1 MLYLVVG
8 LLLWSGAHLFKR
20 LLPEQRARLGQAGR
34 GLSALLILASLWF
47 LIEGY
52 GMLEKTPLWGRH
64 SVLDS
69 INLILVVFAV
79 YLMVASVLKP
89 VITTRIRHP
98 QLTALKSWALGH
110 LLVNGDVPSIILFGG
125 LMAWGVVSVILI
137 NKQSGKPPLSA
148 PGGAAREVATVVL
161 AAGLFYAMTWLHAAA
176 GFPVA
181 VWS

>member
-20 LLPEQRARLGQAGR
+20 LLPAQRARMGQAGR
-34 GLSALLILASLWF
+34 GVSALLIIASLW
-47 LIEGY
+47 LMVEGY
-52 GMLEKTPLWGRH
+52 GMLAKVPLWGRH
-64 SVLDS
+64 AVLDG
-69 INLILVVFAV
+69 INLILVVVAV

-89 VITTRIRHP
+89 AITTRIRHP

-110 LLVNGDVPSIILFGG
+110 LLVNGDVPSIVLFGG

-148 PGGAAREVATVVL
+148 PGGSAREVGTVVITG
-161 AAGLFYAMTWLHAAA
+161 ALFYAMTWLHAAA
-176 GFPVA
+176 GYPV
-181 VWS
+181 VSW

>member
-64 SVLDS
+64 AVLDS